1 MTLFCLL
8 PTRVLL
14 TTRSPAWKYLPG
26 QNRDYKERGFTA
38 PSNQAACRQVGNKA
52 DVQGLYSK
60 GGESNYLHGWLCL
73 LPAPSLSLLREQSER
88 PRVQTPETDPFL
100 DPKVSSN
107 SKAIE
112 LAMLPTTHTSGC
124 INEGP
129 GVLVGN
135 KRS

>member
-60 GGESNYLHGWLCL
+60 GGEVTTFMAGFVSCL
-73 LPAPSLSLLREQSER
+73 PRPSVSKESKVSR